1 MREKEEDKGKE
12 KERKQDKRM
21 KELYDLNIA
30 SRKYI
35 HYANGEEG
43 IRGRGRGR
51 GRREQRETS
60 TKIKWRRK
68 DDMKK

>member
-1 MREKEEDKGKE
+1 MREKEEDKGRE

-21 KELYDLNIA
+21 KELHDLNIA

-35 HYANGEEG
+35 HYAYGEEG
-43 IRGRGRGR
+43 IRGR
-51 GRREQRETS
+51 GRREQRETIA
-60 TKIKWRRK
+60 KIKWRRK

>member
-1 MREKEEDKGKE
+1 MREKEEDKGRE

-21 KELYDLNIA
+21 KELHDLNIA

-35 HYANGEEG
+35 HYAYGEEG
-43 IRGRGRGR
+43 IRGR

-60 TKIKWRRK
+60 T
-68 DDMKK
+68 